1 MFPMKRAGIVLALLI
16 IAIGAWADWTY
27 HAIRTEIS
35 EIGVGLPS
43 EEQLNAMS
51 PDELAGIKSNLAS
64 SCGRVGEL
72 SQPHRTVPPRLCP
85 TAGDLIKARLA
96 SVEGP

>member
-1 MFPMKRAGIVLALLI
+1 MFPMKRAGIVLALLV
-16 IAIGAWADWTY
+16 IAVGAWADWTY

-51 PDELAGIKSNLAS
+51 PDELVGIKSNHGS
-64 SCGRVGEL
+64 SGGI
-72 SQPHRTVPPRLCP
+72 SSRLCP
-85 TAGDLIKARLA
+85 TA
-96 SVEGP
+96 VT